1 MEQYQE
7 LLKYIL
13 KNGKLK
19 KNRTGIDTIST
30 FGYQNRYDLRGSF
43 PLVTTKKIGFK
54 TVLRE
59 LL

>member
-1 MEQYQE
+1 MQQYLD

-19 KNRTGIDTIST
+19 HNRTGIDTIST
-30 FGYQNRYDLRGSF
+30 FGYQTSVINYQKS
-43 PLVTTKKIGFK
+43 
-54 TVLRE
+54 